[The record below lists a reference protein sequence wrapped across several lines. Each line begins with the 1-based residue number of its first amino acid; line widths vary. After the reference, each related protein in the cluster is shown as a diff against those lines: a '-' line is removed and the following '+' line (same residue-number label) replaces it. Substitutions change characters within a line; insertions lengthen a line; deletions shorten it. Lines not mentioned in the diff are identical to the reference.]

1 MAYCVPIKD
10 MKDTANFTK
19 MVQESTHPIFV
30 TKNGREEFVVMS
42 TEVFQNSGNDLGE
55 NGLRNADLSG
65 DNLNNN
71 LSNNLNN
78 NLSNNLSD
86 SNLDDDDLLRR
97 SLYNMINKSL
107 ADIDAGRTVDAKE
120 FLNSVKEKYGL

>member
-42 TEVFQNSGNDLGE
+42 TEVFQNSGNDLGD

-65 DNLNNN
+65 NN
-71 LSNNLNN
+71 LSD

-120 FLNSVKEKYGL
+120 FLNSVKEKYGI

>member
-10 MKDTANFTK
+10 MKDTASFTK
-19 MVQESTHPIFV
+19 MVQESAHPIFV

-42 TEVFQNSGNDLGE
+42 TEVFQNSGNDLGD

-65 DNLNNN
+65 NN
-71 LSNNLNN
+71 LSD
-78 NLSNNLSD
+78 NLSKNSSD

-97 SLYNMINKSL
+97 SLYNMIDKSI

>member
-30 TKNGREEFVVMS
+30 TRNGREEFVVMS
-42 TEVFQNSGNDLGE
+42 TEVFQNSGNDLGD

-65 DNLNNN
+65 
-71 LSNNLNN
+71 
-78 NLSNNLSD
+78 NNLSD

-97 SLYNMINKSL
+97 SLYNMIDKSL